1 MWLEKSAGDGSGR
14 VFKAVGRTFVFIP
27 RASGTQRRACGLAE
41 EVRGKGQRG
50 VICFVFYV
58 ESCPPKRYTEV
69 LIRIPHTVTYL

>member
-50 VICFVFYV
+50 VICFVF
-58 ESCPPKRYTEV
+58 
-69 LIRIPHTVTYL
+69 